1 MLRLGLQPGAA
12 SPERRRLLSF
22 VTILTTLCGQCPSA
36 SLPSCPVTH
45 PVFTP
50 GGSEAP
56 QIGSGLGCPPISTA
70 LEFSGLRE
78 VWPPGAPLS
87 GVLSRGSNQR
97 CAA

>member
-12 SPERRRLLSF
+12 SPESLLSF

-36 SLPSCPVTH
+36 SLPFCPVTY

-56 QIGSGLGCPPISTA
+56 QIGLRPGLSPHIHST
-70 LEFSGLRE
+70 
-78 VWPPGAPLS
+78 
-87 GVLSRGSNQR
+87 GVLWPQRGLAPWSPAFWGAIKGQ
-97 CAA
+97 